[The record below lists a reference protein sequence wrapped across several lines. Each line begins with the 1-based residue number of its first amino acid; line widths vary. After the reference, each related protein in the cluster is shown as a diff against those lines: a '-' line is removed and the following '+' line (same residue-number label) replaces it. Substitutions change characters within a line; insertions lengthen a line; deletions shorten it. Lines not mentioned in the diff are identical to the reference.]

1 MKKKFLLII
10 VAIGL
15 FLLIPVSMASAAS
28 SQGSGV
34 TDISGV
40 VTHNSSPI
48 TGANVTVVCNSYNGT
63 SSTDN
68 TGTYL
73 VVFSSAKCPNGD
85 TAYVT
90 ATSGVLGGVNNGPVN
105 ALTARLNVSIVN
117 VSLVPELGIVTGFSA
132 TIIGGGTFLYIRH
145 RNLSV
150 KKA

>member
-1 MKKKFLLII
+1 MKNGFLLI
-10 VAIGL
+10 VAAIGL
-15 FLLIPVSMASAAS
+15 FILMPASMSLAAS
-28 SQGSGV
+28 SKSSGV

-40 VTHNSSPI
+40 VTHNGSPI

-63 SSTDN
+63 SNTDN

-85 TAYVT
+85 IAYVT
-90 ATSGVLGGVNNGPVN
+90 ATSGDLGGVNNGPVN

-117 VSLVPELGIVTGFSA
+117 VSLVPELGIVTGFGA
-132 TIIGGGTFLYIRH
+132 TIIGGGTFLYIRR